1 MTRAHGHWRNGVA
14 RPTKTPTKPSELIE
28 TMAALSVSSTD
39 TQEPTEVSVSST
51 DMQEPSVALSV
62 NASKP
67 DTQEPITESHVEPVE
82 MTQSHIDVGEFN
94 TTVVPPI

>member
-1 MTRAHGHWRNGVA
+1 MICVA
-14 RPTKTPTKPSELIE
+14 E
-28 TMAALSVSSTD
+28 LSVSSTD
-39 TQEPTEVSVSST
+39 TQAPTEVSVSSA

-67 DTQEPITESHVEPVE
+67 DTQEPITESHVQEPVE

-94 TTVVPPI
+94 TTVVPPSSNAFYSYLNSFWN